1 MSDEAT
7 IRAAIKTA
15 VQTVANVGL
24 VYDYQRLT
32 TEWDA
37 FLDLFKTSIGDSDVI
52 RGWCITCE
60 GMVPQ
65 ERETYGGNT
74 SNYARNYPYKIRGY
88 FGVDDS
94 AESEKTAFIIAELV
108 VDALTDHISSAA
120 LDNIPALSTFE
131 PRVFG
136 GTLCHFAEIS
146 MTVLDEYIGS

>member
-1 MSDEAT
+1 MSDETT

-15 VQTVANVGL
+15 VQTVTNVGL

-32 TEWDA
+32 NNWDD
-37 FLDLFKTSIGDSDVI
+37 FLDLFKTTISNSDVI

-60 GMVPQ
+60 GVVPV

-74 SNYARNYPYKIRGY
+74 SNYAINYPYKIRGY

-94 AESEKTAFIIAELV
+94 AESEKAAFAIAELV
-108 VDALTDHISSAA
+108 REALTDHLTSVV
-120 LDNIPALSTFE
+120 LDNIPSIDVFE

-136 GTLCHFAEIS
+136 GALCHFIEIS
-146 MTVLDEYIGS
+146 MVVLDEYIGS

>member
-1 MSDEAT
+1 MSDETT

-15 VQTVANVGL
+15 VESVSNVGL

-32 TEWDA
+32 TEWDG
-37 FLDLFKTSIGDSDVI
+37 FLNLFKTTISASEVI

-60 GMVPQ
+60 GVTPV

-94 AESEKTAFIIAELV
+94 AASEKTAFAIAELV

-120 LDNIPALSTFE
+120 LDNIPSLDIFE

-136 GTLCHFAEIS
+136 GVLCHFAEIS